1 MSAPRRRL
9 ALLVYVGDPSGT
21 DYPLALWSLRGA
33 AAADP
38 HVSAAWDVA
47 VRVFPHGASPGAVA
61 RAVAGASPDLV
72 GLSTYVWNA
81 ATILAAGAA
90 AARLLPGVPIV
101 AGGPEAYPEAE
112 ERLARSPW
120 LAGVCLGEGE
130 VAFVELLRARA
141 GGGGWPARG
150 WARRGED
157 GRVGRDPEPAPV
169 PMDDLPVLLRPG
181 NEEMARPGGPVL
193 YETSRGCP
201 FACRFCYWS
210 GEQLGARVRRR
221 AADVVEAELDF
232 ALSRAPRELF
242 LVDAELNSTVEHA
255 TRVLEAVVRA
265 RERHPASARTVV
277 GLHLLLGVGRVD
289 AGLARLARRAG
300 ARVIVGIQSLNP
312 RALKRMGRGWSRI
325 DVFHEEL
332 ALLREAGN
340 AIYNFDLIYGLP
352 GDSLAH
358 FREGARWVLDR
369 GHRLWV
375 GPLLVLPGTRFRSEA
390 EEHGLAYAPEPPYE
404 VLRSEGWSP
413 AEIDRA
419 RRLGIGIDLY
429 NRVGEALPIAAA
441 ALGTD
446 LLDLL
451 EAYGEAVDD
460 GGDGPGGRGAP
471 SASVRLA
478 EFLAARAGE
487 DGGLAAWTGELLDH
501 WEHLR
506 RADPRPFGASGPRS
520 EEVPGEAP
528 PLAPEARL
536 RVGAPVLFRTYRF
549 PIASF
554 HRGWEGPR
562 RPGRASVV
570 LFSPSLPGGAMEV
583 PPGTPAALR
592 ALDGGATAAEAGGA
606 MPPGSKVL
614 EVLVARGVLRPA

>member
-1 MSAPRRRL
+1 MPAPRRRL

-38 HVSAAWDVA
+38 QVSAAWDVA

-81 ATILAAGAA
+81 ATVLASGAA
-90 AARLLPGVPIV
+90 AARLLPGVPFV

-120 LAGVCLGEGE
+120 LAAVCLGEGE
-130 VAFVELLRARA
+130 GAFVELLRARSF
-141 GGGGWPARG
+141 GGAWPARG

-157 GRVGRDPEPAPV
+157 GRVLRGEPEPV
-169 PMDDLPVLLRPG
+169 PMEGLPVLLRPG
-181 NEEMARPGGPVL
+181 NEELARPGGPVL

-210 GEQLGARVRRR
+210 GEQLGARVRHR
-221 AADVVEAELDF
+221 AVHVVEAELDF
-232 ALSRAPRELF
+232 ALSRSPRELF

-255 TRVLEAVVRA
+255 SRVLEAVVRA
-265 RERHPASARTVV
+265 RERHPAAAWTVV

-312 RALKRMGRGWSRI
+312 RALKRMGRGWSRL

-332 ALLREAGN
+332 ALLRKAGN

-352 GDSLAH
+352 GDDLAH
-358 FREGARWVLDR
+358 FREGARWVVER

-375 GPLLVLPGTRFRSEA
+375 GPLLVLPGTRFRGEA
-390 EEHGLAYAPEPPYE
+390 DEHGLAYAPEPPYE

-460 GGDGPGGRGAP
+460 GGAGPGAHGARST
-471 SASVRLA
+471 SARLT
-478 EFLAARAGE
+478 EFLADRAGD
-487 DGGLAAWTGELLDH
+487 DGDLAAWTGELLDH

-506 RADPRPFGASGPRS
+506 RADPRPFGARDQGSGEDTARIPLIP
-520 EEVPGEAP
+520 PG
-528 PLAPEARL
+528 ARL

-554 HRGWEGPR
+554 RLGWEGVR
-562 RPGRASVV
+562 RPGPVSVV

-592 ALDGGATAAEAGGA
+592 ALDGGATAAQAGGA
-606 MPPGSKVL
+606 LPPGSAVL
-614 EVLVARGVLRPA
+614 EVLAARGVLRPA